1 MNALDLKPLRLLV
14 IDDEPL
20 QLNSLCDL
28 LERAGYLVNGYT
40 DPLAALGDPQL
51 QQYDLLLVDLVMPAM
66 NGLEVMQALQSIVP
80 HLGCLVVTAEASIV
94 GSVEAMQAGA
104 LDFIPKPFDLST
116 LLPALTRAHRLQQMH
131 RGQRDAESAGRD
143 TQAALEEANRRLVL
157 ANAEAVRAN
166 QAKSAFVARLS
177 HELRTPLNAILGFSH
192 ILQSSTLPTT
202 QLQRT
207 EFAQHIQQAAKH
219 VLAMM
224 NDLLDLAQIEAGKL
238 ALAPVTL
245 PVRAALDECCALL
258 APIANA
264 HAVSLH
270 VSAEAPLLV
279 VADPLRLRQ
288 ILLNLL
294 TNAIKYNRR
303 GGQVRINLQLL
314 PNAQVCLSVQDDGVG
329 MTTAQIDRLFQPFE
343 RLGRRDDAGG
353 WGLGLAI
360 AQQLARRMHGSITV
374 ESQVGAGSTFTL
386 VLPAVLAEA
395 S

>member
-1 MNALDLKPLRLLV
+1 MKALDFKPLRLLV

-80 HLGCLVVTAEASIV
+80 HLGCLVVTAEASIA

-116 LLPALTRAHRLQQMH
+116 LLPALTRAHRLQQLH

-245 PVRAALDECCALL
+245 PMRAALDECCALL
-258 APIANA
+258 TPIANA

-303 GGQVRINLQLL
+303 GGQVRINLQLR
-314 PNAQVCLSVQDDGVG
+314 PNAQVCLAVQDDGAG

-360 AQQLARRMHGSITV
+360 AQQLARSMHGSITV

-386 VLPAVLAEA
+386 LLPAVLAEA
-395 S
+395 I

>member
-1 MNALDLKPLRLLV
+1 MNALDFKPLRLLV

-28 LERAGYLVNGYT
+28 LERAGYLVTGYT

-116 LLPALTRAHRLQQMH
+116 LLPALTRAHRLQQLH
-131 RGQRDAESAGRD
+131 RGQRDAELAGRD

-238 ALAPVTL
+238 ALAPVAL
-245 PVRAALDECCALL
+245 PVRAVLDECCALL

-314 PNAQVCLSVQDDGVG
+314 PNAQVCLSVQDDGAG

-360 AQQLARRMHGSITV
+360 AQQLARSMHGSIAV